1 MPMQKDTS
9 SFIKQKL
16 WAGDIMNGK
25 KNRERFGIKFNEND
39 PAHNAVIR
47 LLEKQGPHSKAQF
60 IVNAILHYI
69 NCQETPDIA
78 FPQAVDRKAI
88 EEIVIEIL
96 NRNGDRY
103 LNRSGD
109 INERKEKKEDGISIE
124 TKISKDESHKER
136 EMDQVTLALIADT
149 MSAF

>member
-1 MPMQKDTS
+1 MPMRKDMS
-9 SFIKQKL
+9 SFIEQKL
-16 WAGDIMNGK
+16 WTGDIMNGK
-25 KNRERFGIKFNEND
+25 KNRERFSIKFNEND
-39 PAHNAVIR
+39 PAHNAVIQM
-47 LLEKQGPHSKAQF
+47 LEKQGPHSKAQF

-78 FPQAVDRKAI
+78 FPQVIDRKAI

-109 INERKEKKEDGISIE
+109 IDERGNEVSVE
-124 TKISKDESHKER
+124 TKISKEESHKER

-149 MSAF
+149 MSAFRNN